1 MSRKDDWNRKH
12 YDYTTL
18 RTKYDIK
25 KRAQQVAGLKG
36 ISLNAYVTKTLIK
49 QLRRDEQE
57 FKASLLDKIT
67 NLP

>member
-25 KRAQQVAGLKG
+25 KRAQHVASMRNM
-36 ISLNAYVTKTLIK
+36 SLNAYIVKTLMK
-49 QLRRDEQE
+49 QIRRDEHE
-57 FKASLLDKIT
+57 IKENLLNKIT